1 MHPFI
6 SMPHYGKT
14 NFKHSANRLKR
25 CLIAF
30 IALLVLPLFSF
41 GQMKTDTNSAVA
53 KIKDTALKSDTSILS
68 PQKDSSATASGSLE
82 DRLGIKI
89 SKDALDD
96 VVVATA
102 TDSAVMDIKSN
113 NFQLYGDAKV
123 DYDGRKLSAPKI
135 EFNQNSNIAK
145 ASVLADTSKKK
156 ANAPTFEQGAEK
168 VSYDSLQY
176 NFKSQR
182 AIIHNARSQYGEGFV
197 ISEQIKRN
205 PDKSLYGYK
214 NIYTTC
220 ALEHP
225 HFGIRTNRIKI
236 IPEQAIATGSAN
248 IEIEGVPTP
257 LFLPFGYFP
266 VNNEKHRSG
275 FILPSYVTEIN
286 RGLGFLRGGYYLYL
300 NDYVDLQLQ
309 TDIFTKGSFATYLN
323 SNYVNRYHY
332 NGKVSLSYAVNKTGE
347 DYDPSATIQ
356 KDFAFQWVHNK
367 DDKSLP
373 NLNFNADVNV
383 QSGTFFANNSFNTTQ
398 ILNNQFQSNITL
410 TKRWEGKPYSLTL
423 AARHSQN
430 TTNKQVSV
438 TLPELNFFINAR
450 TPFARKNPVGSA
462 RWYEKITVGYTANSL
477 NRITF
482 YDSSF
487 ELNKLQFSDFQN
499 GMRHSIPISANYS
512 ILRFVTLTVNMAY
525 NEYWNTL
532 KTQRSFNDITQ
543 RVDTLIDR
551 GFASSRDFNGGFSL
565 NTQIYGMKLFK
576 KGAIKGFRHTLR
588 PSVGLNYRPD
598 FAKAPFNYY
607 YQARLDSTQRL
618 TYLSPYEQ
626 SIIGL
631 PPQGRNGSM
640 SFGLN
645 NNLQMK
651 VRNGKDTLTG
661 FKNVVLLDALDF
673 NTNYNLAADSFNWD
687 FFRFSARTNIANKL
701 NINASANFDPY
712 QYDYVAM
719 RRTPRTT
726 QASGNGLAR
735 LSTAQ
740 LGFGTSFRSK
750 EKKPS
755 KNAEAAK
762 DNEDFRSLM
771 RNNGYYNYVDFN
783 IPWTVNLTYA
793 FNLERRPSAFSK
805 SDSSVVSQTINLNGD
820 INFTSRWKVAV
831 ATGYNIVEKQITFSS
846 IDIYRDLHCW
856 EMRLGMIPFGFRK
869 SFNFSLS
876 VKAQVLQDLKL
887 TRRRAFQ
894 DAAF

>member
-1 MHPFI
+1 MIQLIRFSIVLIGLMVLPFI
-6 SMPHYGKT
+6 SE
-14 NFKHSANRLKR
+14 
-25 CLIAF
+25 
-30 IALLVLPLFSF
+30 
-41 GQMKTDTNSAVA
+41 GQIKIDTNTTVA
-53 KIKDTALKSDTSILS
+53 KIKDTTVKNDTSILS
-68 PQKDSSATASGSLE
+68 GKKDSTLKSSGSLE
-82 DRLGIKI
+82 ERLGIKI
-89 SKDALDD
+89 SEDALDD

-135 EFNQNSNIAK
+135 EFNQNTNIAK
-145 ASVLADTSKKK
+145 ATMVFDTSKKK
-156 ANAPTFEQGAEK
+156 TNPPTFEQGAEK

-220 ALEHP
+220 ALDHP

-275 FILPSYVTEIN
+275 FILPGYTTEVN
-286 RGLGFLRGGYYLYL
+286 RGLGFLKGGYYLYL

-309 TDIFTKGSFATYLN
+309 TDIFTKGSFAGYLT
-323 SNYVNRYHY
+323 SNYVNKYRYSG
-332 NGKVSLSYAVNKTGE
+332 NVFLSYALNKTGE
-347 DYDPSATIQ
+347 EYDPTAVIT
-356 KDFAFQWVHNK
+356 KDFAFRWTHSK
-367 DDKSLP
+367 DAKSLP
-373 NLNFNADVNV
+373 GVNFNANVNV
-383 QSGTFFANNSFNTTQ
+383 QSGTFFTNQSYNTNQ
-398 ILNNQFQSNITL
+398 ILQNQFQSNITF
-410 TKRWEGKPYSLTL
+410 TKSWAGKPYNLTL
-423 AARHSQN
+423 SATHNQN
-430 TTNKQVSV
+430 TATKQVNV
-438 TLPELNFFINAR
+438 TLPDASFFVNAR
-450 TPFARKNPVGSA
+450 TPFARKNPIGSA
-462 RWYEKITVGYTANSL
+462 RWYEKITVGYTVNSL

-482 YDSSF
+482 YDTSF
-487 ELNKLQFSDFQN
+487 ELSKIQLSDFQN
-499 GMRHSIPISANYS
+499 GLRHNIPISANYS
-512 ILRFVTLTVNMAY
+512 ILRFVTLSFNVGY

-532 KTQRSFNDITQ
+532 RSQRAYNDATKK
-543 RVDTLIDR
+543 VDTFNKR
-551 GFASSRDFNGGFSL
+551 GFAASRDFNGGFTL
-565 NTQIYGMKLFK
+565 NTQIYGMKMFK
-576 KGAIKGFRHTLR
+576 KGAIKGFRHTIR
-588 PSVGLNYRPD
+588 PSLGLNYRPD
-598 FAKAPFNYY
+598 FAKDPFNYY
-607 YQARLDSTQRL
+607 YQARLDSSQRL

-631 PPQGRNGSM
+631 PPQGRNGSV

-661 FKNVVLLDALDF
+661 FKNIVLLDAFDF
-673 NTNYNLAADSFNWD
+673 NTSYNLAADSFNWD
-687 FFRFSARTNIANKL
+687 FYRFSARTNIANKL

-726 QASGNGLAR
+726 QATGNGLAR
-735 LSTAQ
+735 LTNAQ
-740 LGFGTSFRSK
+740 IGFGTSFRSK
-750 EKKPS
+750 EKKSS

-771 RNNGYYNYVDFN
+771 RNSGYYNYVDFN
-783 IPWTVNLTYA
+783 IPWTVNITYA

-805 SDSSVVSQTINLNGD
+805 SDSSVVTQTINLNGD

-856 EMRLGMIPFGFRK
+856 EMRLGLIPFGFRK
-869 SFNFSLS
+869 SFNFSLN

-887 TRRRAFQ
+887 TRRRDFR